1 MIDKFKKYDKDHSRL
16 ITISVLEF
24 NELIKETNIYIES
37 KFTYEFRSLASI
49 NDMNKRQ
56 GRPELTYAEYKAKYF
71 GNGATISIINNR
83 NDNVGAEI
91 TIAKYLD
98 LKYISIEWNKFNGDK
113 LDIEYA
119 I

>member
-1 MIDKFKKYDKDHSRL
+1 MGGNGK
-16 ITISVLEF
+16 
-24 NELIKETNIYIES
+24 IY
-37 KFTYEFRSLASI
+37 KV
-49 NDMNKRQ
+49 N
-56 GRPELTYAEYKAKYF
+56 LTYNEYKAKYF
-71 GNGATISIINNR
+71 GNGATVSIINNR

-91 TIAKYLD
+91 TIAEYLD